1 MISETLGYEIRL
13 KRRPVGM
20 PRESD
25 FELVQVPISE
35 PGAGKVLVRNIYMSV
50 DPYMRAKMIDR
61 ESYTRPFQLG
71 EPLDGGCVGQV
82 IVSKSELFHVGDY
95 VFSWQGWREYLISDG
110 ENLTQIDPTI
120 APIQAYLG
128 TVGMPGMTAY
138 IGLLTIGQPK
148 AGETVF
154 VSAASGAVGAI
165 VCQIAKIKGCRVVG
179 SAGSDEKVA
188 WLMDEAGID
197 AALNYKKTDDL
208 MAELGKH
215 CPNGIEIDY
224 ENVGGQHLEAAMQHM
239 NNFGR
244 IVVCGL
250 ISQYNV
256 TEPQPGPR
264 NLRLVYEKRLTLQGF
279 IVTDHYDRRPQFLAD
294 MRQWISEGKIKWRET
309 IIDGIENAPR
319 AFIGLFKGENLGKM
333 IVKIGPDPAV

>member
-1 MISETLGYEIRL
+1 MSETLGYEIRL

-25 FELVQVPISE
+25 FELVQVPVSE
-35 PGAGKVLVRNIYMSV
+35 PGEGKVLVRNIYMSV

-71 EPLDGGCVGQV
+71 EPLYGGCVGQV
-82 IVSKSELFHVGDY
+82 IASRSELFHVSDY

-110 ENLTQIDPTI
+110 GNLTQIDPAI

-148 AGETVF
+148 ARETVF

-188 WLMDEAGID
+188 WLMDEARID

-215 CPNGIEIDY
+215 CPNGIDIDY

-264 NLRLVYEKRLTLQGF
+264 NLRLVYEKRLTLRGF

-294 MRQWISEGKIKWRET
+294 MKQWISEGKIRWQET
-309 IIDGIENAPR
+309 IINGIENAPR
-319 AFIGLFKGENLGKM
+319 AFIGLFDGENLGKM
-333 IVKIGPDPAV
+333 LVKIGPDPAV